1 MRIGILGSGFMGTT
15 HARAYAKI
23 PGVRIAAVS
32 SRNLARAEKL
42 AKEVGAR
49 ATIDDRSIID
59 DPSIEAISIT
69 LPTHLHAE
77 MTIAA
82 LKAGKHVLLEKPFAL
97 TAADC
102 EDMIA
107 TEKETGR
114 TLMVA
119 HVLRFWGEYV
129 SLVELVHSGK
139 LGKPISAVAARLSQL
154 PAWADWF
161 LNPVW
166 SGGAVLD
173 LCIHD
178 FDALNWLFG
187 TPKSVYARGK
197 QLKPGLWND
206 IHALVDYGDANGFVE
221 GSEFMP
227 QGYPFTA
234 AMRVLCE
241 SGVIEFTFRA
251 GGVSVEM
258 GGGASLVVHET
269 GKAYPLTAKPGDA
282 YDNQASY
289 FVDCMRKGIKPTLGT
304 PEQARIAIATAN
316 AARRSLEN
324 GAVCGCAE
332 G

>member
-23 PGVRIAAVS
+23 PGVSIAAVS
-32 SRNLARAEKL
+32 SRNLDRAEKL
-42 AKEVGAR
+42 AKEVSAR

-59 DPSIEAISIT
+59 DPSIEAISNT

-77 MTIAA
+77 TTITA

-102 EDMIA
+102 DDMIA

-173 LCIHD
+173 LCVHD

-187 TPKSVYARGK
+187 TPKSVYARGEE
-197 QLKPGLWND
+197 LKPGLWND
-206 IHALVDYGDANGFVE
+206 IHALIDYGGANGLVE

-241 SGVIEFTFRA
+241 SGVVEFMFRA

-258 GGGASLVVHET
+258 GGGASLMVHEA

-304 PEQARIAIATAN
+304 PEQARIAVATAN

-324 GAVCGCAE
+324 GAVTSL
-332 G
+332 